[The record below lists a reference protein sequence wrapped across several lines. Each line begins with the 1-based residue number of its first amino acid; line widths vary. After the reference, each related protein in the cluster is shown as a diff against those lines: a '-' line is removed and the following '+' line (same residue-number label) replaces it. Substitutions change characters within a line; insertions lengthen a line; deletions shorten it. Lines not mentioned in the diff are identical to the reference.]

1 METSEFYYLKFSNL
15 IFKYL
20 HDIEKYNLHTPVVL
34 CHFEL
39 VLFSMKIMIY
49 AVWEMSHYFF
59 SRNAIVAS

>member
-49 AVWEMSHYFF
+49 AV
-59 SRNAIVAS
+59 